1 MKSTDLRQLI
11 RESIQEY
18 IRNIDEAGTRAA
30 HEAKIRA
37 CEEAIALREKRVNLE
52 GLEEEM
58 QEMIDKSKIADIK
71 KEIKVLGKTL
81 EKYKKQLAKMDGK
94 SEPKKEKEMVDES
107 PEVTAEINMEG
118 DPNKNPPSGP
128 GLEEG
133 KMSKKEKAKKEDI
146 VKAMKKSKSFGKSK
160 EEKAKIYATA
170 TKLATKESVNES
182 FLHMQKLAGLITE
195 TEYKQKLNENMKL
208 FDLKDKNNKPTELFR
223 IENFTS
229 VEEVINKLNQYLG
242 IEDGDTL
249 YTDDSGTGYNYAY
262 VASDGDVKFVKSLDE
277 FDDGYKTEEE
287 WGVSTEKEI

>member
-160 EEKAKIYATA
+160 EEKAKMYATA
-170 TKLATKESVNES
+170 TKLATKELVNEQ

-195 TEYKQKLNENMKL
+195 NIKQANSELGKEVGNYLNSKIAKMDRP
-208 FDLKDKNNKPTELFR
+208 DLESKARALASQL
-223 IENFTS
+223 I
-229 VEEVINKLNQYLG
+229 
-242 IEDGDTL
+242 TL
-249 YTDDSGTGYNYAY
+249 MDE
-262 VASDGDVKFVKSLDE
+262 ASK
-277 FDDGYKTEEE
+277 
-287 WGVSTEKEI
+287 